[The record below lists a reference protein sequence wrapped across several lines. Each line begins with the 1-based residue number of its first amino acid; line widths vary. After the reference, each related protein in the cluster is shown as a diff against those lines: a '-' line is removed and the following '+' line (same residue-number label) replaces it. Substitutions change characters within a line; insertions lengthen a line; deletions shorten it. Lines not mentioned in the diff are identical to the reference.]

1 MVLILIT
8 YCKISKPD
16 KVFRFSQ
23 IVQEKQTRLIFKSW
37 LTNSS
42 SELPEGSIIALKKV
56 ILIELRSLFI
66 NDNDN
71 TEARQIFF
79 QSHTDLYTV
88 DIPFRSKSGNDIAA
102 SIDLSK
108 YEFSSAI
115 VEAEYQRKRGRSTS
129 STKGRKG

>member
-8 YCKISKPD
+8 YCKISKLD

-23 IVQEKQTRLIFKSW
+23 IVQEIQTRLIFKSW
-37 LTNSS
+37 LANSS

-56 ILIELRSLFI
+56 ILIGLRSLFI

-79 QSHTDLYTV
+79 QSYTDLYTV
-88 DIPFRSKSGNDIAA
+88 DIPFRRNPVMI
-102 SIDLSK
+102 LPL
-108 YEFSSAI
+108 
-115 VEAEYQRKRGRSTS
+115 R
-129 STKGRKG
+129 